1 MTIEEL
7 ALRVGRSV
15 NTLKNNFPRTQ
26 KALAKKGIFIK
37 KEYDEFNKPIY
48 SIEYKNLKES

>member
-37 KEYDEFNKPIY
+37 KEYDEFNKLIY
-48 SIEYKNLKES
+48 SIEYKDLKES